1 MSKENKMRRKAI
13 DCKLIGPSSSSP
25 GYFKYEVTIEEES
38 GKIHKEPAYGLDM
51 QDAISRLVWTERV
64 EKVNPKMI
72 VQARIPQNTAESEP
86 IKMCGS
92 SSVNKVVKLV
102 HRPNANGIS
111 PKTAA
116 DAVNKTGVRRI
127 PPPSIMASFKS

>member
-13 DCKLIGPSSSSP
+13 DCKMVGPSTTSP

-64 EKVNPKMI
+64 EKVNPKANIIIIICAWLTSII
-72 VQARIPQNTAESEP
+72 V
-86 IKMCGS
+86 
-92 SSVNKVVKLV
+92 
-102 HRPNANGIS
+102 
-111 PKTAA
+111 
-116 DAVNKTGVRRI
+116 
-127 PPPSIMASFKS
+127 PSIIATKTEDPIWILVAFVLASLLTFLTVQTEKYFNRGK

>member
-13 DCKLIGPSSSSP
+13 DCKMIGPSSSSP

-64 EKVNPKMI
+64 EKVNPKANIILVICAWSTSII
-72 VQARIPQNTAESEP
+72 V
-86 IKMCGS
+86 
-92 SSVNKVVKLV
+92 
-102 HRPNANGIS
+102 
-111 PKTAA
+111 
-116 DAVNKTGVRRI
+116 
-127 PPPSIMASFKS
+127 PSIIATKTENPIWILVAFVLAFLLTFLTVQIEKYFNRGK

>member
-64 EKVNPKMI
+64 EKVNPKANIILIICAWSTSII
-72 VQARIPQNTAESEP
+72 V
-86 IKMCGS
+86 
-92 SSVNKVVKLV
+92 
-102 HRPNANGIS
+102 
-111 PKTAA
+111 
-116 DAVNKTGVRRI
+116 
-127 PPPSIMASFKS
+127 PSIIATKTENPIWILVAFVLASLLTFLTVQTEKYFNRGK

>member
-64 EKVNPKMI
+64 EKVNPKANIILIICAWSTSII
-72 VQARIPQNTAESEP
+72 V
-86 IKMCGS
+86 
-92 SSVNKVVKLV
+92 
-102 HRPNANGIS
+102 
-111 PKTAA
+111 
-116 DAVNKTGVRRI
+116 
-127 PPPSIMASFKS
+127 PSIIATKTENPIWILVAFVLASLLTFLTVQTEKYFNRSK

>member
-13 DCKLIGPSSSSP
+13 DCKMIGPSSSSP

-64 EKVNPKMI
+64 EKVNPKANIII
-72 VQARIPQNTAESEP
+72 VICAWLTSI
-86 IKMCGS
+86 I
-92 SSVNKVVKLV
+92 V
-102 HRPNANGIS
+102 
-111 PKTAA
+111 
-116 DAVNKTGVRRI
+116 
-127 PPPSIMASFKS
+127 PSIIATKTENPIWILVAFVLASLLTFLTVQVEKYFNRGK

>member
-13 DCKLIGPSSSSP
+13 DCKMIGPSSSSP

-64 EKVNPKMI
+64 EKVNPKANIIIIICAWLTSII
-72 VQARIPQNTAESEP
+72 V
-86 IKMCGS
+86 
-92 SSVNKVVKLV
+92 
-102 HRPNANGIS
+102 
-111 PKTAA
+111 
-116 DAVNKTGVRRI
+116 
-127 PPPSIMASFKS
+127 PSIIATKTEDPIWILVAFVLVSLLTFLTVQIEKYFNRGK

>member
-13 DCKLIGPSSSSP
+13 DCKMIGPSSSSP

-64 EKVNPKMI
+64 EKVNPKANIIIIICAWLTTII
-72 VQARIPQNTAESEP
+72 V
-86 IKMCGS
+86 
-92 SSVNKVVKLV
+92 
-102 HRPNANGIS
+102 
-111 PKTAA
+111 
-116 DAVNKTGVRRI
+116 
-127 PPPSIMASFKS
+127 PSIIATKTKDPIWILVAFVLASLLTLLTVQVEKYFNRGK

>member
-13 DCKLIGPSSSSP
+13 DCKMIGPSSSSP

-64 EKVNPKMI
+64 EKVNPKANIILIICAWSTSII
-72 VQARIPQNTAESEP
+72 V
-86 IKMCGS
+86 
-92 SSVNKVVKLV
+92 
-102 HRPNANGIS
+102 
-111 PKTAA
+111 
-116 DAVNKTGVRRI
+116 
-127 PPPSIMASFKS
+127 PSIIATKTENPIWILVAFVLASLLTFLTVQTEKYFNRGK

>member
-1 MSKENKMRRKAI
+1 MPKENKMRRKAI

-64 EKVNPKMI
+64 EKVNPKANIIIIICAWLTSII
-72 VQARIPQNTAESEP
+72 V
-86 IKMCGS
+86 
-92 SSVNKVVKLV
+92 
-102 HRPNANGIS
+102 
-111 PKTAA
+111 
-116 DAVNKTGVRRI
+116 
-127 PPPSIMASFKS
+127 PSIIATKTEDPIWILVAFVLAFLLTFFTVQIEKYFNRGK

>member
-13 DCKLIGPSSSSP
+13 DCKMIGPSSSSP

-64 EKVNPKMI
+64 EKVNPKANIIIIICAWLTSII
-72 VQARIPQNTAESEP
+72 V
-86 IKMCGS
+86 
-92 SSVNKVVKLV
+92 
-102 HRPNANGIS
+102 
-111 PKTAA
+111 
-116 DAVNKTGVRRI
+116 
-127 PPPSIMASFKS
+127 PSIIATKTENPIWILVAFVLASLLTFLTVQVEKYFNRGK

>member
-13 DCKLIGPSSSSP
+13 DCKMIGPSSSSP

-64 EKVNPKMI
+64 EKVNPKANIILVICAWSTSII
-72 VQARIPQNTAESEP
+72 V
-86 IKMCGS
+86 
-92 SSVNKVVKLV
+92 
-102 HRPNANGIS
+102 
-111 PKTAA
+111 
-116 DAVNKTGVRRI
+116 
-127 PPPSIMASFKS
+127 PSIIATKTENPIWILVAFVLAFLLTFFTVQIEKYFNRGK

>member
-1 MSKENKMRRKAI
+1 MPKENKMRRKAI

-64 EKVNPKMI
+64 EKVNPKANIILIICAWSTSII
-72 VQARIPQNTAESEP
+72 V
-86 IKMCGS
+86 
-92 SSVNKVVKLV
+92 
-102 HRPNANGIS
+102 
-111 PKTAA
+111 
-116 DAVNKTGVRRI
+116 
-127 PPPSIMASFKS
+127 PSIIATKTENPIWILVAFVLASLLTFLTVQTEKYFNRGK

>member
-64 EKVNPKMI
+64 EKVNPKANIILVICAWSTSII
-72 VQARIPQNTAESEP
+72 V
-86 IKMCGS
+86 
-92 SSVNKVVKLV
+92 
-102 HRPNANGIS
+102 
-111 PKTAA
+111 
-116 DAVNKTGVRRI
+116 
-127 PPPSIMASFKS
+127 PSIIATKTENPIWILVAFVLASLLTFLTVQIEKYFNRGK

>member
-13 DCKLIGPSSSSP
+13 DCKMIGPSSSSP

-64 EKVNPKMI
+64 EKVNPKANIIIIICAWLTSII
-72 VQARIPQNTAESEP
+72 V
-86 IKMCGS
+86 
-92 SSVNKVVKLV
+92 
-102 HRPNANGIS
+102 
-111 PKTAA
+111 
-116 DAVNKTGVRRI
+116 
-127 PPPSIMASFKS
+127 PSIIATKTENPIWILVAFVLASLLTLLTVQVEKYFNRGK

>member
-13 DCKLIGPSSSSP
+13 DCKMIGPSSSSP

-64 EKVNPKMI
+64 EKVNPKANIILVICAWSTSII
-72 VQARIPQNTAESEP
+72 V
-86 IKMCGS
+86 
-92 SSVNKVVKLV
+92 
-102 HRPNANGIS
+102 
-111 PKTAA
+111 
-116 DAVNKTGVRRI
+116 
-127 PPPSIMASFKS
+127 PSIIATKTENPIWILVAFVLASLLTFLTVQVEKYFNRGK